1 MVLRTVVGAA
11 DRDPVRRTAAA
22 LAAVCA
28 ALAFAGVAR
37 SDTIFG
43 AADDSPK
50 FADDGGG
57 QFYSRL
63 GAIGLRKSRIT
74 VLWDPDRPT
83 EIVDRAFLDR
93 AVPLAPQHGV
103 QIVFVVY
110 PTKARALT
118 DSAEAL
124 DRFAAYLQIVAR
136 TYPQVKEIIVGN
148 EFNQPRFFQP
158 QFNPDGSPFAGG
170 FFATLMAR
178 AYDALKAVDPS
189 IVVIAGA
196 TNARGNDNPV
206 ARSNVSTSPVRF
218 IRDMGRAYRA
228 SGRAGPLMDQLGFHP
243 YPRVNTDSP
252 SAGYQWPNAG
262 IANLARMKQAVWD
275 AFHGTAQPTFEE
287 GLRLK
292 IDEIAW
298 QVPIPPSLVG
308 LYFGT
313 ESVPTID
320 EETQARYYAE
330 VVKLAACDPAV
341 SELFFFGFTDERDL
355 DRYQGGAIRADG
367 SLRPSYSSIAAAIA
381 ETGGRCLGNPVVWR
395 HATTV
400 IGGSADFG
408 SLAPRPRKGRYWA
421 LLAKAGE
428 EYSYRAGI
436 YRVPAKG
443 RLSQALRAPA
453 VLEQAGSGA
462 ANRGRLVRFERKR
475 LRPGSYVYT
484 IRMTAAMN
492 PERSS
497 SFVSRPFRVLSR

>member
-1 MVLRTVVGAA
+1 MQKLF
-11 DRDPVRRTAAA
+11 
-22 LAAVCA
+22 AAVIA
-28 ALAFAGVAR
+28 AFAVFALPGGAR
-37 SDTIFG
+37 ADTIFG
-43 AADDSPK
+43 AADDSAK
-50 FADDGGG
+50 FAEDGGG
-57 QFYSRL
+57 LFYSRL
-63 GAIGLRKSRIT
+63 AAAGLKKNRIT
-74 VLWDPDRPT
+74 VLWNPDRPT
-83 EIVDRAFLDR
+83 EIVDRPFLER
-93 AVPLAPQHGV
+93 VVPLAPQHGV
-103 QIVFVVY
+103 EIVFVIY
-110 PTKARALT
+110 PTRARALT
-118 DSAEAL
+118 EAPEAL
-124 DRFAAYLQIVAR
+124 DRFVDYLQIVAR
-136 TYPQVKEIIVGN
+136 TFPQVRQIIVGN

-158 QFNPDGSPFAGG
+158 QFNPDGSALSGS
-170 FFATLMAR
+170 FFATLMGR
-178 AYDALKAVDPS
+178 AYDALKAVDPA

-228 SGRAGPLMDQLGFHP
+228 SGRARPLMDQLGFHP

-252 SAGYQWPNAG
+252 TAGYQWPNAG
-262 IANLARMKQAVWD
+262 IANLDRIKQAVWD

-298 QVPIPPSLVG
+298 QVPIPPSLLG

-320 EETQARYYAE
+320 EETQASYYAD
-330 VVKLAACDPAV
+330 VVKLASCDPAV
-341 SELFFFGFTDERDL
+341 AELFFFGFTDERDL